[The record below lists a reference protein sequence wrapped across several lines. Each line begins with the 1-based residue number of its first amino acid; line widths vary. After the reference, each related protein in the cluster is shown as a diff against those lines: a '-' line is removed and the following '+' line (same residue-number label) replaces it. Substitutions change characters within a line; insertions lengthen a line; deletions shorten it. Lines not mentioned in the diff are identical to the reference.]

1 MSAALL
7 DVNLLTALLWPDHEH
22 HEGAHRWF
30 HGRSDRRWATCVLTE
45 LAFVRLASNPA
56 FSRKALSPAS
66 ALALLAKN
74 LTNPTHELW
83 TDEVGVPVAL
93 ESLQTRLQGH
103 QQLTDAYLLALAH
116 RHRGVLATF
125 DHGARSLA
133 GKDLAS
139 AVEIVPT
146 R

>member
-7 DVNLLTALLWPDHEH
+7 DVNVLTALLWPDHEH
-22 HEGAHRWF
+22 HEKAHHWF
-30 HGRSDRRWATCVLTE
+30 HARSDRRWATCVLTE
-45 LAFVRLASNPA
+45 LAFVRLTSNPA
-56 FSRKALSPAS
+56 FSRKALSPAA
-66 ALALLAKN
+66 ALSLLAKN
-74 LTNPTHELW
+74 LAHPTHEIW
-83 TDEVGVPVAL
+83 TDNASITTTL
-93 ESLQTRLQGH
+93 ETLHTRLQGH

-133 GKDLAS
+133 GKELAS
-139 AVEIVPT
+139 SVEIVLT